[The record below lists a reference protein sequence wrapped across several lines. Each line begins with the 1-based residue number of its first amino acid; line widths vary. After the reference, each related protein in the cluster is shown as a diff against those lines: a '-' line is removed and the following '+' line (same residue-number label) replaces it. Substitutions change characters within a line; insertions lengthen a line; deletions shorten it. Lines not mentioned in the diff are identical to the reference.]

1 MPVSQQSS
9 KTILTHPSGASA
21 EVHLF
26 GSTLTS
32 WKVANKE
39 RIFLSEKAVLDGSK
53 AIRGGIPLVFP
64 VFGKGKAPHV
74 TAALPQHGFA
84 RISHWKLVNASDSAD
99 TVTAQF
105 GLDHTMISEE
115 HRKLWP
121 FDFSLIYTVKL
132 VADTIETHLKI
143 HNVGDQAFD
152 FNTLLHTYFLIPDAS
167 KVRVVG
173 LSGVDYT
180 DKVLQKTSH
189 QEGEITI
196 HGEVDSVYANVKSAD
211 IEIHSGGQE
220 PKERG
225 INVHRNGLSDIV
237 VWNPWVEKAAG
248 MADFGDEEYH
258 RMICVEAGQVAE
270 FIALAAGG
278 SWEGS
283 QVLSLL

>member
-1 MPVSQQSS
+1 MPVSQQSN
-9 KTILTHPSGASA
+9 KTVLTHPLGASA
-21 EVHLF
+21 EVHFF
-26 GSTLTS
+26 GATLTS
-32 WKVANKE
+32 WKVASEE

-74 TAALPQHGFA
+74 TASLPQHGFA
-84 RISHWKLVNASDSAD
+84 RISRWRLVNSSEDAH

-105 GLDHTMISEE
+105 GLDHNMISEE
-115 HRKLWP
+115 HRKMWP
-121 FDFSLIYTVKL
+121 FDFSLVYTVKL
-132 VADTIETHLKI
+132 GAETIETHLKI
-143 HNVGDQAFD
+143 QNTGDQAFD
-152 FNTLLHTYFLIPDAS
+152 FNTLLHTYFLIPDES
-167 KVRVVG
+167 KVRVIG

-180 DKVLQKTSH
+180 DKVQQKTSR
-189 QEGEITI
+189 QEGEVVVR
-196 HGEVDSVYANVKSAD
+196 GEVDSVYANVQTAD
-211 IEIHSGGQE
+211 IQIQYGGEDGGVQL
-220 PKERG
+220 
-225 INVHRNGLSDIV
+225 HRNGVNDIV
-237 VWNPWVEKAAG
+237 VWNPWTEKAAG